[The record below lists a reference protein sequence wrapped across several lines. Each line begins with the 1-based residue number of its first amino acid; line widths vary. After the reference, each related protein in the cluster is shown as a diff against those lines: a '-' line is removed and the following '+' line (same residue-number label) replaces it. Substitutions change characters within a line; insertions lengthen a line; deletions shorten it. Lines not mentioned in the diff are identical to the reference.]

1 MPEKILTTEFSDE
14 MKTSYLNYSMSVITS
29 RAIPDIRDGLKPVQR
44 RVLYDMNELGVHNNK
59 ETLKSARICGD
70 TMGKYHP
77 HGDSSIYETLV
88 VMAQDFKRMMPL
100 AIGQGNFGSIE
111 GDTPAAQRYTEAKL
125 SKFSDEV
132 MLKDLDKTVD
142 FMPNYDETGKEPTV
156 LPARFPMFLL
166 NGAEGIAVG
175 MATSSPSHNLGEIC
189 DLIIQYVKNPNMKLN
204 QMLKYLQGPDFPTG
218 GIVCNMSELKNI
230 YATGVGKLRLR
241 GRVVFEKGKT
251 QKDKDKIVITE
262 IPYTMIGDGISK
274 FMQDVADLCETKK
287 INDITDIYNHS
298 NKDGIRIVLELK
310 KDANIEKI
318 KNILYKKTKLED
330 TYSVNMLAVVDGRPE
345 TMTLKSIMDNYL
357 NFQYDLINR
366 KYKNLLENENNK
378 KEIEEGLIKATDLI
392 DAIIAMLRAA
402 KTREDAKQYLM
413 TGKSKNI
420 VIKDKKLEKIAKG
433 FDFTEKQADAILD
446 MRLYKLIGLE
456 LTDLKNEYKNTL
468 AKIKE
473 YKSILKE
480 KDKASNIIIN
490 DIKEI
495 KNNFQV
501 DRKTTFEDAKE
512 IVLEVEEKVAMPCVY
527 VQNKFGYCKLI
538 DTQNYE
544 KNKEIVED
552 ENQYVFEAMTSDK
565 AVIFGSSGNMYQ
577 IKLDN
582 VPMQKIKDKG
592 KPIDNL
598 SKFNSNEESQVAVF
612 TDKSIKDAYL
622 FMVTKEGLIKFVDT
636 SEFIT
641 QNTKIAGTKLNDKD
655 ELAKVLLCYADKDIV
670 IRTNDNL
677 FLRLKSKDIPLLKR
691 AGKGV
696 KGITLKGK
704 DYVIDAYVVDKD
716 TKVELDGKFVNLDM
730 LKPAGRATKGSY
742 LK

>member
-1 MPEKILTTEFSDE
+1 MPEKILTTEYSEE

-59 ETLKSARICGD
+59 DTLKSARICGD

-111 GDTPAAQRYTEAKL
+111 GDTAAAQRYTEAKL

-132 MLKDLDKTVD
+132 ILKDLDKTVD
-142 FMPNYDETGKEPTV
+142 FMPNYDETSKEPTV

-175 MATSSPSHNLGEIC
+175 MTTSSPSHNLGEIC

-204 QMLKYLQGPDFPTG
+204 QMMKYLQGPDFPTG
-218 GIVCNMSELKNI
+218 GIICNMSDMKEL
-230 YATGVGKLRLR
+230 YRTGVGKLRLR

-251 QKDKDKIVITE
+251 QKDKDRLVVTE

-274 FMQDVADLCETKK
+274 FMSDVATLCETKK

-298 NKDGIRIVLELK
+298 NEEGIRIVLELK
-310 KDANIEKI
+310 KGANIEKI
-318 KNILYKKTKLED
+318 KNILYKKTRLED
-330 TYSVNMLAVVDGRPE
+330 TYAVNMLAIVDGRPE
-345 TMTLKSIMDNYL
+345 TMNLKSIMDTYL
-357 NFQYDLINR
+357 QFQYELIKR
-366 KYKNLLENENNK
+366 KYKNLLDAENDK
-378 KEIEEGLIKATDLI
+378 KEIQEGLIKAVDLI
-392 DAIIAMLRAA
+392 DAIIAMLRAS
-402 KTREDAKQYLM
+402 KTREDAKKYLM

-433 FDFTEKQADAILD
+433 FDFTERQADAILD

-456 LTDLKNEYKNTL
+456 LVDLKNDYKNTL

-473 YKSILKE
+473 YKAILKE
-480 KDKASNIIIN
+480 KDKASDLIIN
-490 DIKEI
+490 DIKDI
-495 KNNFQV
+495 KKEYAV

-512 IVLEVEEKVAMPCVY
+512 IELEPEEKVELPCVY

-538 DTQNYE
+538 DPSSYE
-544 KNKEIVED
+544 KNKDQVLE
-552 ENQYVFEAMTSDK
+552 ENQYVYEGMTSNK
-565 AVIFGSSGNMYQ
+565 AIIFGSSGNMYQ

-582 VPMQKIKDKG
+582 VPMQKMKDKG

-598 SKFNSNEESQVAVF
+598 SKFNSNEEVAVNVF
-612 TDKSIKDAYL
+612 TDNAIKDAYF
-622 FMVTKEGLIKFVDT
+622 FMVTKQGLIKFVDT
-636 SEFIT
+636 VEFVT
-641 QNTKIAGTKLNDKD
+641 QNTKIAGTKLNNKD

-670 IRTNDNL
+670 IRTNNNL
-677 FLRLKSKDIPLLKR
+677 FLRLKPKDIPLLKR
-691 AGKGV
+691 SGKGV
-696 KGITLKGK
+696 KGIALKGS

-716 TKVELDGKFVNLDM
+716 TKVDVDGKMVKLDD
-730 LKPAGRATKGSY
+730 LKPATRATKGQS
-742 LK
+742 L

>member
-1 MPEKILTTEFSDE
+1 MPEKILTTEYSEE

-59 ETLKSARICGD
+59 DTLKSARICGD

-111 GDTPAAQRYTEAKL
+111 GDTAAAQRYTEAKL

-132 MLKDLDKTVD
+132 ILKDLDKTVD
-142 FMPNYDETGKEPTV
+142 FMPNYDETSKEPTV

-175 MATSSPSHNLGEIC
+175 MTTSSPSHNLGEIC

-204 QMLKYLQGPDFPTG
+204 QMMKYLQGPDFPTG
-218 GIVCNMSELKNI
+218 GIICNMSDMKEL
-230 YATGVGKLRLR
+230 YRTGVGKLRLR

-251 QKDKDKIVITE
+251 QKDKDRLVVTE

-274 FMQDVADLCETKK
+274 FMSDVATLCETKK

-298 NKDGIRIVLELK
+298 NEEGIRIVLELK
-310 KDANIEKI
+310 KGANIEKI
-318 KNILYKKTKLED
+318 KNILYKKTRLED
-330 TYSVNMLAVVDGRPE
+330 TYAVNMLAIVDGRPE
-345 TMTLKSIMDNYL
+345 TMNLKSIMDTYL
-357 NFQYDLINR
+357 QFQYELIKR
-366 KYKNLLENENNK
+366 KYKNLLDAENDK
-378 KEIEEGLIKATDLI
+378 KEIQEGLIKAVDLI
-392 DAIIAMLRAA
+392 DAIIAMLRAS
-402 KTREDAKQYLM
+402 KTREDAKKYLM

-433 FDFTEKQADAILD
+433 FDFTERQADAILD

-456 LTDLKNEYKNTL
+456 LVDLKNDYKNTL

-473 YKSILKE
+473 YKAILKE
-480 KDKASNIIIN
+480 KDKASDLIIN
-490 DIKEI
+490 DIKDI
-495 KNNFQV
+495 KKEYAV

-512 IVLEVEEKVAMPCVY
+512 IELEPEEKVELPCVY

-538 DTQNYE
+538 DPSSYE
-544 KNKEIVED
+544 KNKDQVLE
-552 ENQYVFEAMTSDK
+552 ENQYVYEGMTSNK
-565 AVIFGSSGNMYQ
+565 AIIFGSSGNMYQ

-582 VPMQKIKDKG
+582 VPMQKMKDKG

-598 SKFNSNEESQVAVF
+598 SKFNSNEEVTVNVF
-612 TDKSIKDAYL
+612 TDNAIKDAYF
-622 FMVTKEGLIKFVDT
+622 FMVTKQGLIKFVDT
-636 SEFIT
+636 AEFVT
-641 QNTKIAGTKLNDKD
+641 QNTKIAGTKLNNKD

-670 IRTNDNL
+670 IRTNNNL
-677 FLRLKSKDIPLLKR
+677 FLRLKPKDIPLLKR
-691 AGKGV
+691 SGKGV
-696 KGITLKGK
+696 KGIALKGS

-716 TKVELDGKFVNLDM
+716 TKVDVDGKMVRLDD
-730 LKPAGRATKGSY
+730 LKPATRATKGQS
-742 LK
+742 L